1 MLITLFTS
9 DITKK
14 REFELLELAN
24 SKKVNIGTNKEQ
36 VGNFVCL
43 YSIMYLNSLELVL
56 GSRAGC
62 CGGINDNVPN

>member
-24 SKKVNIGTNKEQ
+24 SKKVNIGANKEQ
-36 VGNFVCL
+36 VGNFMCL

-56 GSRAGC
+56 
-62 CGGINDNVPN
+62 